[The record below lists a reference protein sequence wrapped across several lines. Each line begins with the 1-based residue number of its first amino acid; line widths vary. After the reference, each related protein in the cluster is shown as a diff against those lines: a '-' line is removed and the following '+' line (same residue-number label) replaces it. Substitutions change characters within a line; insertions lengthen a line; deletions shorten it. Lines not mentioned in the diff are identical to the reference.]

1 VQAEAMDIIR
11 KKRKPVAEINVVPYI
26 DVMLVLLIVFMVTA
40 PLLTQ
45 GLRVD
50 LPQAPS
56 EPLEIDENAETLVI
70 ELTADNEYYIS
81 LGSTA
86 QDEQAPVPL
95 ETIGSQVASIVQ
107 VNPTIQIFIEGD
119 ARASYGPFIA
129 LMEALRVAGVESPNL
144 VTKPLE

>member
-1 VQAEAMDIIR
+1 MDIIR

-50 LPQAPS
+50 LPQASS
-56 EPLEIDENAETLVI
+56 EPLEVDENAETLVI
-70 ELTADNEYYIS
+70 ELTADNEFFIS
-81 LGSTA
+81 LGVTS
-86 QDEQAPVPL
+86 QDDQTPVPL
-95 ETIGSQVASIVQ
+95 ETIGQQVASIVE
-107 VNPTIQIFIEGD
+107 VNPTIQIFVEGD
-119 ARASYGPFIA
+119 ARASYGPFIS

>member
-1 VQAEAMDIIR
+1 MDIIR

-50 LPQAPS
+50 LPQASS
-56 EPLEIDENAETLVI
+56 EPLEVDENAETLVI
-70 ELTADNEYYIS
+70 ELTADNEFFIS
-81 LGSTA
+81 LGVTS
-86 QDEQAPVPL
+86 QDEQTPVPL
-95 ETIGSQVASIVQ
+95 ETIASQVASIVE
-107 VNPTIQIFIEGD
+107 VNPTIQIFVEGD
-119 ARASYGPFIA
+119 ARASYGPFIS

>member
-1 VQAEAMDIIR
+1 MEIVR
-11 KKRKPVAEINVVPYI
+11 KRRKPMSDINVVPYI

-50 LPQAPS
+50 LPQVDS
-56 EPLEIDENAETLVI
+56 EPMDMDENAETLVI
-70 ELTADNEYYIS
+70 ELTAENEFFIS
-81 LGSTA
+81 LGVTE
-86 QDEQAPVPL
+86 QDEQTTVTLA
-95 ETIGSQVASIVQ
+95 TIGQQVASIVE
-107 VNPTIQIFIEGD
+107 VNPGIQIFVEGD
-119 ARASYGPFIA
+119 ASASYGPFIG

>member
-1 VQAEAMDIIR
+1 MDIVR

-56 EPLEIDENAETLVI
+56 EPLEFDENAETLVI
-70 ELTADNEYYIS
+70 EITAENEYFIS
-81 LGSTA
+81 LGVTS
-86 QDEQAPVPL
+86 QEEQTPVAL
-95 ETIGSQVASIVQ
+95 ELIGQQVTSIVSA
-107 VNPTIQIFIEGD
+107 NPSIQIFVEGD
-119 ARASYGPFIA
+119 ARASYGPFIS

>member
-1 VQAEAMDIIR
+1 MDIVR
-11 KKRKPVAEINVVPYI
+11 KRRKPMSEINVVPYI

-50 LPQAPS
+50 LPEVAS
-56 EPLEIDENAETLVI
+56 EPLELDENAETLVI
-70 ELTADNEYYIS
+70 ELTADNEFFIS
-81 LGSTA
+81 LGVTSA
-86 QDEQAPVPL
+86 DEQTPVEL
-95 ETIGSQVASIVQ
+95 ATIGRQVAQIVE

-119 ARASYGPFIA
+119 ARASYGPFIS
-129 LMEALRVAGVESPNL
+129 LMEELRVAGVNSPNL

>member
-1 VQAEAMDIIR
+1 M
-11 KKRKPVAEINVVPYI
+11 VPYI

-50 LPQAPS
+50 LPQASS
-56 EPLEIDENAETLVI
+56 EPLEVDENAETLVI
-70 ELTADNEYYIS
+70 ELTADNEFFIS
-81 LGSTA
+81 LGVTS
-86 QDEQAPVPL
+86 QDEQTPVPL
-95 ETIGSQVASIVQ
+95 ETIGQQVASIVE
-107 VNPTIQIFIEGD
+107 VNPTIQIFVEGD
-119 ARASYGPFIA
+119 ARASYGPFIS

>member
-1 VQAEAMDIIR
+1 MDIIR

-50 LPQAPS
+50 LPQASS
-56 EPLEIDENAETLVI
+56 EPLEVDENAETLVI
-70 ELTADNEYYIS
+70 ELTADNEFFIS
-81 LGSTA
+81 LGVTS
-86 QDEQAPVPL
+86 QDEQTPVPL
-95 ETIGSQVASIVQ
+95 ETIGQQVASIVE
-107 VNPTIQIFIEGD
+107 VNPTIQIFVEGD
-119 ARASYGPFIA
+119 ARASYGPFIS

>member
-1 VQAEAMDIIR
+1 MEIVR
-11 KKRKPVAEINVVPYI
+11 KRRKPMSDINVVPYI

-50 LPQAPS
+50 LPQVDS
-56 EPLEIDENAETLVI
+56 EPMDMDENAETLVI
-70 ELTADNEYYIS
+70 ELTADNEFFIS
-81 LGSTA
+81 LGVTE
-86 QDEQAPVPL
+86 QDEQTPVTL
-95 ETIGSQVASIVQ
+95 ATVGQQVASIVE
-107 VNPTIQIFIEGD
+107 VNPTIQIFVEGD
-119 ARASYGPFIA
+119 ASASYGPFIS

>member
-1 VQAEAMDIIR
+1 MDIIR

-50 LPQAPS
+50 LPQASS
-56 EPLEIDENAETLVI
+56 EPLEVDENAETLVI
-70 ELTADNEYYIS
+70 ELTADNEFYIS
-81 LGSTA
+81 LGVTS
-86 QDEQAPVPL
+86 QDEQTPVPL
-95 ETIGSQVASIVQ
+95 ETIGRQVASIVE

-119 ARASYGPFIA
+119 ARASYGPFIS

>member
-1 VQAEAMDIIR
+1 MDIVR

-45 GLRVD
+45 GLRVE
-50 LPQAPS
+50 LPQASS
-56 EPLEIDENAETLVI
+56 EPLELDENAETLVI
-70 ELTADNEYYIS
+70 EITADNEYFIS
-81 LGSTA
+81 LGVTS
-86 QDEQAPVPL
+86 QEEQTPVAL
-95 ETIGSQVASIVQ
+95 ELIGQQVTSIVSA
-107 VNPTIQIFIEGD
+107 NPSIQIFVEGD
-119 ARASYGPFIA
+119 ARASYGPFIS

>member
-1 VQAEAMDIIR
+1 MDIIR

-50 LPQAPS
+50 LPQASS
-56 EPLEIDENAETLVI
+56 EPLEVDENAETLVI
-70 ELTADNEYYIS
+70 ELTADNEFFIS
-81 LGSTA
+81 LGVTS
-86 QDEQAPVPL
+86 QDEQTPVPL
-95 ETIGSQVASIVQ
+95 ETIAQQVASIVE
-107 VNPTIQIFIEGD
+107 VNPTIQIFVEGD
-119 ARASYGPFIA
+119 ARASYGPFIS

>member
-1 VQAEAMDIIR
+1 MDIIR

-40 PLLTQ
+40 PLLSQ

-50 LPQAPS
+50 LPQASS
-56 EPLEIDENAETLVI
+56 EPLEVDENAETLVI
-70 ELTADNEYYIS
+70 ELTADNEFYIS
-81 LGSTA
+81 LGVTS
-86 QDEQAPVPL
+86 QDEQTPVPL
-95 ETIGSQVASIVQ
+95 ETIGRQVASIVE

-119 ARASYGPFIA
+119 ARASYGPFIS

>member
-1 VQAEAMDIIR
+1 MDIIR

-50 LPQAPS
+50 LPQASS
-56 EPLEIDENAETLVI
+56 EPLEVDENAETLVI
-70 ELTADNEYYIS
+70 ELTADNEFFIS
-81 LGSTA
+81 LGVTS
-86 QDEQAPVPL
+86 QEEQTPVPL
-95 ETIGSQVASIVQ
+95 ETIASQVASIVE
-107 VNPTIQIFIEGD
+107 VNPTIQIFVEGD
-119 ARASYGPFIA
+119 ARASYGPFIS

>member
-1 VQAEAMDIIR
+1 MDIIR

>member
-1 VQAEAMDIIR
+1 MEIVR
-11 KKRKPVAEINVVPYI
+11 KRRKPMSDINVVPYI

-50 LPQAPS
+50 LPQVNS
-56 EPLEIDENAETLVI
+56 EPMDMDDNAETLVI

-81 LGSTA
+81 LGVTS
-86 QDEQAPVPL
+86 QDEQTPVEL
-95 ETIGSQVASIVQ
+95 SVIGQQVASIVE
-107 VNPTIQIFIEGD
+107 VNPTIQIFVEGD
-119 ARASYGPFIA
+119 ARASYGPFIS
-129 LMEALRVAGVESPNL
+129 LMEALRTAGVESPNL